1 MIINN
6 DLIKK
11 IRDYFSLNIYETKV
25 WLALLSKGVA
35 SAGEIAE
42 ISGVPRSR
50 TYDVLETLE
59 KQGYVI
65 QKIGK
70 PVKFMAVKP
79 QTVVES
85 LKVATTKD
93 AEEKVETL
101 ENLRGTKEYEQLEVL
116 HNSSSEAVKN
126 KEISSAI
133 KGKTNIYSHVYE
145 LIENANKEVL
155 ISISY
160 EELMKKEKMYKELF
174 KKVGK
179 DIKIKIAINGSDKD
193 KIKSLEEKFKLKFYT
208 IAIKSTF
215 FIIDREQ
222 TLFPLNKK
230 EKKEE
235 DIESEDVAIWL
246 NSAFFS
252 EALAYLFE
260 LGLK

>member
-6 DLIKK
+6 ELVKK
-11 IRDYFSLNIYETKV
+11 IRHYFNLNIYETKV

-50 TYDVLETLE
+50 TYDVLESLE

-70 PVKFMAVKP
+70 PVRFMAVKP
-79 QTVVES
+79 QTVIES
-85 LKVATTKD
+85 LKASTKKD

-101 ENLRGTKEYEQLEVL
+101 EKLRGTKEYEQLEML
-116 HNSSSEAVKN
+116 HKSSLEIIKN

-133 KGKTNIYSHVYE
+133 KGKTNIYSHIYE
-145 LIENANKEVL
+145 LVENAKKEVL
-155 ISISY
+155 IAITY
-160 EELMKKEKMYKELF
+160 DELIKKEKMYKELF
-174 KKVGK
+174 SRCK
-179 DIKIKIAINGSDKD
+179 DIKLKIAISNSDKD
-193 KIKSLEEKFKLKFYT
+193 KIKELESKFKIKFYN

-230 EKKEE
+230 DKKEE
-235 DIESEDVAIWL
+235 SIENEDIAIWL
-246 NSAFFS
+246 NSEFFS
-252 EALAYLFE
+252 SALAYLFE
-260 LGLK
+260 IAIK

>member
-6 DLIKK
+6 ELVKK
-11 IRDYFSLNIYETKV
+11 IRHYFNLNIYETKV
-25 WLALLSKGVA
+25 WLALLSKGIA

-50 TYDVLETLE
+50 TYDVLESLE

-70 PVKFMAVKP
+70 PVRFMAVKP

-85 LKVATTKD
+85 LKVATKKD

-101 ENLRGTKEYEQLEVL
+101 ENLRETKEYEQLEIL
-116 HNSSSEAVKN
+116 HKSSSESVKN

-133 KGKTNIYSHVYE
+133 KGKTNIYSHIYE

-155 ISISY
+155 ISITY

-174 KKVGK
+174 DKIGKEIKLKVAISNTEK
-179 DIKIKIAINGSDKD
+179 EKIKQ
-193 KIKSLEEKFKLKFYT
+193 LETKFKMKFYN

-230 EKKEE
+230 EKKEDE
-235 DIESEDVAIWL
+235 VEEDVAIWL
-246 NSAFFS
+246 NSDFFS
-252 EALAYLFE
+252 GALAYLFE
-260 LGLK
+260 LGIK

>member
-1 MIINN
+1 MIVNN

-11 IRDYFSLNIYETKV
+11 IRAYFNLNIYETKV
-25 WLALLSKGVA
+25 WLALLGKGIA

-50 TYDVLETLE
+50 TYDVLESLE

-70 PVKFMAVKP
+70 PVRFLAVKP
-79 QTVVES
+79 QTVVEG
-85 LKVATTKD
+85 LKVSTKKD

-116 HNSSSEAVKN
+116 HKSSAEAVKN

-133 KGKTNIYSHVYE
+133 KGKTNIYSHIYD
-145 LIENANKEVL
+145 LIENARKEVL
-155 ISISY
+155 IAITY

-174 KKVGK
+174 DKMNKEIKLKVAISNTDK
-179 DIKIKIAINGSDKD
+179 EKIKQ
-193 KIKSLEEKFKLKFYT
+193 LETKFKMKFYN
-208 IAIKSTF
+208 IAIKSTM
-215 FIIDREQ
+215 FIIDKEQ

-230 EKKEE
+230 EKITEEIEE
-235 DIESEDVAIWL
+235 DIAIWL
-246 NSAFFS
+246 NSEFFS
-252 EALAYLFE
+252 GALAYLFE
-260 LGLK
+260 LGIK

>member
-11 IRDYFSLNIYETKV
+11 IRNSFSLNIYETKV
-25 WLALLSKGVA
+25 WLALLSKGIA

-42 ISGVPRSR
+42 ISSVPRSR
-50 TYDVLETLE
+50 TYDVLESLE

-70 PVKFMAVKP
+70 PVRFMAVKP

-85 LKVATTKD
+85 LKVATKKD
-93 AEEKVETL
+93 AEEKVATL
-101 ENLRGTKEYEQLEVL
+101 ETLRGTKEYEQLEIL
-116 HNSSSEAVKN
+116 HKSSSESIKN

-133 KGKTNIYSHVYE
+133 KGKTNIYSHIYE

-160 EELMKKEKMYKELF
+160 DELMKKEKMYKELF
-174 KKVGK
+174 TKNK
-179 DIKIKIAINGSDKD
+179 DIKLKVAISSVDKD
-193 KIKSLEEKFKLKFYT
+193 KIKSLEDKFKIKFNV
-208 IAIKSTF
+208 IGIDSTF

-230 EKKEE
+230 NKKEANIEEE
-235 DIESEDVAIWL
+235 DIAIWL
-246 NSAFFS
+246 NSDFFS
-252 EALAYLFE
+252 SALAYLFE
-260 LGLK
+260 LGIK